1 MSLYSGAGGMDL
13 GFMQAGMVPKYAIDI
28 DDEAAA
34 TYTEQFGSM
43 VAPQSRTNGAL
54 HTCDVADIADRMADI
69 SSLRADVVIGGPPCQ
84 GFSVAGKQDR
94 SDPRSKEVWN
104 FLEAVKR
111 IEPCVFVMENVKSLA
126 RNTRWAGLLQHIC
139 CDASDLGYTVY
150 VFVLNAVDYGVPQ
163 ARERTFIIGMPRGTT
178 FHPPLKEPSKAV
190 TVREALRQLPR
201 WGTAGNDTLCPAKL
215 TFMKRPVLRR
225 SPFAG
230 YLFNGQGRPIRIDGA
245 APTLPATMGGN
256 LTPVIDQG
264 YLDGADDCWVTRYHA
279 HLMSGG
285 EPYADP
291 PPDRLRRITVEEA
304 ALLQGFPV
312 GMRWI
317 GTKTSAYR
325 QIGNAVPPA
334 LGEAVA
340 RSVMAALH

>member
-1 MSLYSGAGGMDL
+1 MDL
-13 GFMQAGMVPKYAIDI
+13 GFVNAGCIPQYAIDI
-28 DDEAAA
+28 DEDAAA
-34 TYTEQFGSM
+34 TYTQHFGSIT
-43 VAPQSRTNGAL
+43 AHQSRTNGAL
-54 HTCDVADIADRMADI
+54 HACEVDDIADRMADI
-69 SSLRADVVIGGPPCQ
+69 SSLRTDVVIGGPPCQ

-111 IEPCVFVMENVKSLA
+111 IEPRVFVMENVKSLA

-150 VFVLNAVDYGVPQ
+150 VWVLNAVDYGVPQ
-163 ARERTFIIGMPRGTT
+163 ARERAFIIGTPRGTA
-178 FHPPLKEPSKAV
+178 FHPPVKEPSKTV

-201 WGTAGNDTLCPAKL
+201 WGTAGNNTLCPAKL
-215 TFMKRPVLRR
+215 TFMRRPVLRR

-230 YLFNGQGRPIRIDGA
+230 YIFNGQGRPIRLDGA

-256 LTPVIDQG
+256 LTPVIDQCH
-264 YLDGADDCWVTRYHA
+264 LDGADECWVTRYHA

-285 EPYADP
+285 NPYEDP

-317 GTKTSAYR
+317 GAKTSMYR

-340 RSVMAALH
+340 RSVIAALN